1 MMFLKYFSI
10 YITVKTVAER
20 KQTKQQ
26 KKKTIVKNRVQRFTQ
41 VRSIREPGKRHEVEL
56 TQGMKEN

>member
-1 MMFLKYFSI
+1 M

-41 VRSIREPGKRHEVEL
+41 VRSIREPGKRREVEL

>member
-1 MMFLKYFSI
+1 MMFLKIFL
-10 YITVKTVAER
+10 YITVKKVAER

-41 VRSIREPGKRHEVEL
+41 VRSIREPGKRREVEL
-56 TQGMKEN
+56 TEGMKEN